1 MPAFARPF
9 RAAEARLWLLCR
21 KFCDLWLSSGQGIRR
36 GRISAAWAP
45 PHRHKCGSAV
55 NAPVIKR
62 LPESGLVPLGA
73 LAFSSEMGTG
83 SRRDERFAA
92 LFPELPMFSVF
103 VPSES
108 ALKKLPAVEPAL
120 LPDNAVWIDLLN
132 PTMEEDRAVERL
144 AGIAVPTREDM
155 QEIEISSRLYIENGA
170 RYMTA
175 TLMCQSDTDMPK
187 TTAVTFILAGHRL
200 VTVRYDE
207 PKPFALVEH
216 KLARSCMPGISGE
229 MVLMELLDA
238 VIDRCA
244 DILERAGADVD
255 QVSHDIF
262 EPESARHGQA
272 KRYSQILIAIGRKGD
287 LVSKIRESLVSI
299 GRVVTFLSA
308 VVEGAKWS
316 KDMREQLKTMQ
327 RDVVSLTDH
336 SSYLSNKI
344 TFTLDAMLGVVNLE
358 QNNIIKLFSVMAV
371 VLMPPTLIASIY
383 GMNFKAMPELEW
395 AHGYPMALIMML
407 MAAVL
412 PYFLFKWKKW
422 L

>member
-1 MPAFARPF
+1 
-9 RAAEARLWLLCR
+9 
-21 KFCDLWLSSGQGIRR
+21 
-36 GRISAAWAP
+36 
-45 PHRHKCGSAV
+45 
-55 NAPVIKR
+55 
-62 LPESGLVPLGA
+62 
-73 LAFSSEMGTG
+73 
-83 SRRDERFAA
+83 
-92 LFPELPMFSVF
+92 MFSVF
-103 VPSES
+103 VPFDST
-108 ALKKLPAVEPAL
+108 LKKLPATDPAA

-132 PTMEEDRAVERL
+132 PTMQEDRAVERL

-170 RYMTA
+170 RFMTA
-175 TLMCQSDTDMPK
+175 TLMCQSDTDMPR

-216 KLARSCMPGISGE
+216 KLARSCPPGISGE

-244 DILERAGADVD
+244 DILERAGAEVD

-262 EPESARHGQA
+262 EPESERQA
-272 KRYSQILIAIGRKGD
+272 KQYAQILIAIGRKGD

-308 VVEGAKWS
+308 VVEGVKWS

-327 RDVVSLTDH
+327 RDVGSLTDH
-336 SSYLSNKI
+336 ASYLSNKI
-344 TFTLDAMLGVVNLE
+344 TFALDAMLGVVNLQ

-383 GMNFKAMPELEW
+383 GMNFRMMPELEW
-395 AHGYPMALIMML
+395 PHGYPMALVMML

-412 PYFLFKWKKW
+412 PYLLFKWKKW

>member
-1 MPAFARPF
+1 
-9 RAAEARLWLLCR
+9 
-21 KFCDLWLSSGQGIRR
+21 
-36 GRISAAWAP
+36 
-45 PHRHKCGSAV
+45 
-55 NAPVIKR
+55 
-62 LPESGLVPLGA
+62 
-73 LAFSSEMGTG
+73 
-83 SRRDERFAA
+83 
-92 LFPELPMFSVF
+92 MFSVF
-103 VPSES
+103 VPSETS
-108 ALKKLPAVEPAL
+108 LKKAIIEDPSRLPE
-120 LPDNAVWIDLLN
+120 NAVWVDLVK
-132 PTMEEDRAVERL
+132 PTAAEDRAVEKL

-175 TLMCQSDTDMPK
+175 TLMCQSDTDTPR

-207 PKPFALVEH
+207 PKPFALVEN
-216 KLARSCMPGISGE
+216 KLARTCSPGVTGE
-229 MVLMELLDA
+229 MILMELLDA

-244 DILERAGADVD
+244 DILERIGADVD

-262 EPESARHGQA
+262 EPESERHGQA

-287 LVSKIRESLVSI
+287 LTSKVRESLVSI
-299 GRVVTFLSA
+299 GRLVAFLSA
-308 VVEGAKWS
+308 VIEGVKWT

-327 RDVVSLTDH
+327 RDVSSLTDH
-336 SSYLSNKI
+336 ASYLSNKI
-344 TFTLDAMLGVVNLE
+344 TFVLDAMLGVVNLE

-395 AHGYPMALIMML
+395 EHGYTFALIA
-407 MAAVL
+407 MAFAAIV
-412 PYFLFKWKKW
+412 PYWIFKWKKW

>member
-1 MPAFARPF
+1 
-9 RAAEARLWLLCR
+9 
-21 KFCDLWLSSGQGIRR
+21 
-36 GRISAAWAP
+36 
-45 PHRHKCGSAV
+45 
-55 NAPVIKR
+55 
-62 LPESGLVPLGA
+62 
-73 LAFSSEMGTG
+73 
-83 SRRDERFAA
+83 
-92 LFPELPMFSVF
+92 MFSVF
-103 VPSES
+103 VPFETS
-108 ALKKLPAVEPAL
+108 LKKLPEADPAA
-120 LPDNAVWIDLLN
+120 LPENAVWIDLLN
-132 PTMEEDRAVERL
+132 PTLEEDRAVERL
-144 AGIAVPTREDM
+144 AGIAIPTREDM

-175 TLMCQSDTDMPK
+175 TLMCNSDTNMPR

-200 VTVRYDE
+200 VTVRYDA

-216 KLARSCMPGISGE
+216 KLARSCAAGISGE

-244 DILERAGADVD
+244 DILERAGAEVD

-262 EPESARHGQA
+262 EPDGERHA
-272 KRYSQILIAIGRKGD
+272 KQYAQILIAIGRKGD

-308 VVEGAKWS
+308 VVEGVKWS

-327 RDVVSLTDH
+327 RDVGSLTDH

-344 TFTLDAMLGVVNLE
+344 TFALDAMLGVVNLQ

-383 GMNFKAMPELEW
+383 GMNFKLMPELEW
-395 AHGYPMALIMML
+395 PHGYPMALVMML

-412 PYFLFKWKKW
+412 PYLLFKWKRW

>member
-1 MPAFARPF
+1 M
-9 RAAEARLWLLCR
+9 
-21 KFCDLWLSSGQGIRR
+21 LS
-36 GRISAAWAP
+36 
-45 PHRHKCGSAV
+45 V
-55 NAPVIKR
+55 Y
-62 LPESGLVPLGA
+62 
-73 LAFSSEMGTG
+73 
-83 SRRDERFAA
+83 
-92 LFPELPMFSVF
+92 

-108 ALKKLPAVEPAL
+108 SLKKVPLDDLAALPES
-120 LPDNAVWIDLLN
+120 AVWIDLVK
-132 PTMEEDRAVERL
+132 PTAEEDHAVERL

-175 TLMCQSDTDMPK
+175 TLMCHSDTDMPR

-200 VTVRYDE
+200 VTVRYDV
-207 PKPFALVEH
+207 PRPFALVEN
-216 KLARSCMPGISGE
+216 KLARSCMPGITGE
-229 MVLMELLDA
+229 MVLMELVDA

-244 DILERAGADVD
+244 DILERVGADVD

-262 EPESARHGQA
+262 EPESERHGHA
-272 KRYSQILIAIGRKGD
+272 KQYSQILIAIGRKGD
-287 LVSKIRESLVSI
+287 LTSKVRESLVSV

-308 VVEGAKWS
+308 VMEGVKWS

-327 RDVVSLTDH
+327 RDVASLTDH
-336 SSYLSNKI
+336 ASYLSSKI
-344 TFTLDAMLGVVNLE
+344 TFVLDAMLGVVNLE

-383 GMNFKAMPELEW
+383 GMNFKMIPELEW
-395 AHGYPMALIMML
+395 VHGYPMALLMML
-407 MAAVL
+407 AAAVL